1 MSETSRNSEWTYKE
15 GGGDRA
21 DGGPRADGGLRTDGG
36 LRAEST
42 EDSKRKRNFKAQA
55 FNNESWPFVLI
66 LHTILSFF

>member
-1 MSETSRNSEWTYKE
+1 MASLSAMSETSRNSEWTYKE

-42 EDSKRKRNFKAQA
+42 EDSKRKK
-55 FNNESWPFVLI
+55 ELLSTGI
-66 LHTILSFF
+66 LTEFS